1 MQSAPFCDPTNLSL
15 MFEHACDTTAQLLIR
30 LSHISTLTST
40 NATNSRDANC
50 YARFYI
56 NGGCWLWAADTF
68 FYRSAVWAGVAD
80 AEAARQNRLLLEVYH
95 AFASHESMTA
105 QGAATALEGY
115 GSNALM
121 LLT

>member
-1 MQSAPFCDPTNLSL
+1 MFILLHIDPDFNKLQCAL
-15 MFEHACDTTAQLLIR
+15 DV
-30 LSHISTLTST
+30 
-40 NATNSRDANC
+40 DAR
-50 YARFYI
+50 YYI

-80 AEAARQNRLLLEVYH
+80 AEVARQDRLSLEVFH